1 VITLQQLKYFREL
14 AKTKHVTQTAEK
26 LYISQTTLSSTIN
39 KLENQLGVKLFD
51 RIGRSIHLN
60 ESGKKYLKYVEIA
73 LEALEMGEDV
83 IREEK
88 EGKDSTI
95 SVATNNSRIWEKTL
109 HDFLVKHPGCKINQ
123 NGADCSL
130 WHDMLISQEVD
141 FVLTGSTD
149 IPLAGLEYRIVQED
163 PLCLCVTANHP
174 LAGRES
180 VSLREVKDEPF
191 INLPR
196 SDAFRSYCDALFQQA
211 GVEYKAVL
219 ECDYTLRGSLI
230 RSGFGIAITT
240 RAGQK
245 SSIFGP
251 DVVFVPISD
260 SFARRSFALFW
271 NPRRKLGDAA
281 EKFRN
286 FIISSGLLE

>member
-1 VITLQQLKYFREL
+1 MVTLQQLKYFREL

-39 KLENQLGVKLFD
+39 NLENQLGVKLFD
-51 RIGRSIHLN
+51 RVGRSILLN

-73 LEALEMGEDV
+73 LEALETGESV

-88 EGKDSTI
+88 EGKDRSI

-109 HDFLVKHPGCKINQ
+109 HDFLMKHPSCKINQ
-123 NGADCSL
+123 NGADRSL
-130 WHDMLISQEVD
+130 WHDMLINQDVD

-149 IPLAGLEYRIVQED
+149 IPLVGLECQIVQED
-163 PLCLCVTANHP
+163 PLYLCVPPNHW
-174 LAGRES
+174 LAGRDS
-180 VSLREVKDEPF
+180 ASLREVKDEPF
-191 INLPR
+191 INLPK
-196 SDAFRSYCDALFQQA
+196 SDAFRSFCDGLFQQA
-211 GVEYKAVL
+211 GVEYKAAL

-245 SSIFGP
+245 SNIFGS

-271 NPRRKLGDAA
+271 NPRRKLGYAA
-281 EKFRN
+281 EKFRDYIAS
-286 FIISSGLLE
+286 FGLLE